1 MQPEHPDGEGSLPPA
16 GWAPAPGRPDAQ
28 RHGWRPG
35 LIAVGLV
42 LGLCGLAGAGIG
54 LASQFLP
61 RSFSPAQ
68 QRQIMAWEV
77 STRWRTLPA
86 GRIFPSAVSYRLP
99 AELLN
104 SATGVMLTAHRLG
117 IARQAGCAAAT
128 DPAAARILSRLGC
141 TAVLRASYAD
151 STGSMLVTVGVAVL
165 PDQAAAAAAVRE
177 LTAAV
182 RPSGR
187 QPQPGVRPAAFP
199 GTLAAG
205 FGGAQRQMS
214 GAASDGPYLI
224 LSAAGYADGR
234 PLVRMSSDSYAD
246 QEMSSL
252 AVGVAGAVGA
262 PLGARPAVPH
272 CPGAPG
278 C

>member
-1 MQPEHPDGEGSLPPA
+1 MQPERPDGEDSPPPA
-16 GWAPAPGRPDAQ
+16 GRLPAPGRPAAH
-28 RHGWRPG
+28 RHGWRLS
-35 LIAVGLV
+35 LIAAGLV
-42 LGLCGLAGAGIG
+42 LGLCGLAAAGIG
-54 LASQFLP
+54 MASQFLP
-61 RSFSPAQ
+61 RGFSPAQ

-77 STRWRTLPA
+77 SRRWRTLPA
-86 GRIFPSAVSYRLP
+86 GRIFPPAVSYRLP

-104 SATGVMLTAHRLG
+104 SASGVLLTAHRLG

-165 PDQAAAAAAVRE
+165 PGHAAAADAARE
-177 LTAAV
+177 ITAAA
-182 RPSGR
+182 PPGGR
-187 QPQPGVRPAAFP
+187 QPPPGVRPAPFG

-205 FGGAQRQMS
+205 FGGAQRQL
-214 GAASDGPYLI
+214 AAAVSDGPYVI

-234 PLVRMSSDSYAD
+234 PLVRMSSDSYAS
-246 QEMSSL
+246 QEMRSL
-252 AVGVAGAVGA
+252 ADGVAGAIGA